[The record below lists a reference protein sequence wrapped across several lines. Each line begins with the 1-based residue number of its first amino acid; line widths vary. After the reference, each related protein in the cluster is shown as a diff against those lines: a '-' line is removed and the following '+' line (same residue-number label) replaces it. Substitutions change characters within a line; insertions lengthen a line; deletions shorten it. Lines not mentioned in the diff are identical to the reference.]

1 MFLMLLHQSEIII
14 PRFCYLL
21 YHWYN
26 RWINLKTNRKIK
38 MNNLKITAIEVDEV
52 KFPLKDVT
60 KDYNGFNLVYKK
72 NSNQMGVTYALKVFT
87 NQGVVG
93 EYVGGDSPSFAQFN
107 MFASYL
113 IGKNPL
119 NRELIYNDVKR
130 ALRKYD
136 KMGMGPI
143 DIALWDLAGKLYDAP
158 IFELL
163 GGWKSKIPAYAST
176 MHGDRNGGL
185 DSPEAYAQFAVEC
198 KEMGYPAFKIHGWG
212 DYNLDEEI
220 ETITKVRDAV
230 GSDMDLMLDPACEIN
245 TFLET
250 VKIGKACDEA
260 NYLWL
265 EDPYKDTGISIH
277 GHKMLKGL
285 IKTPLLQTEH
295 IRGLE
300 EHVNFIQSGATD
312 IVRVDPLYDGGIT
325 GALKIAYAAEGFGL
339 DCEVHAPGPAQR
351 HLVAS
356 IRNTNYY
363 EMALV
368 HPKTFSTGSIVSEVY
383 ENYED
388 SLAVIDSK
396 GEVPIPT
403 GPGLGVK
410 YDWKFI
416 EKNRS
421 GGRKYE

>member
-1 MFLMLLHQSEIII
+1 M
-14 PRFCYLL
+14 
-21 YHWYN
+21 
-26 RWINLKTNRKIK
+26 T
-38 MNNLKITAIEVDEV
+38 NLKITSIEVDEF

-72 NSNQMGVTYALKVFT
+72 NSNQTAVTYALKVFT
-87 NQGVVG
+87 NQGITG
-93 EYVGGDSPSFAQFN
+93 TYIGGDSPSFAQFN

-119 NRELIYNDVKR
+119 HRELIYNDIKR
-130 ALRKYD
+130 ALRKFD

-143 DIALWDLAGKLYDAP
+143 DIALWDLAGKYYNAP
-158 IFELL
+158 IYELL
-163 GGWKSKIPAYAST
+163 GGWKTKIPAYAST

-185 DSPEAYAQFAVEC
+185 DSPDAYAEFAVSC
-198 KEMGYPAFKIHGWG
+198 KNMGYPAFKIHGWG
-212 DYNLDEEI
+212 DYKLEEEI
-220 ETITKVRDAV
+220 QTILKVREAV
-230 GSDMDLMLDPACEIN
+230 GNNMNLMLDPACEIN

-250 VKIGKACDEA
+250 VKIGRACDEA
-260 NYLWL
+260 KYLWL

-285 IKTPLLQTEH
+285 IKTPILQTEH

-312 IVRVDPLYDGGIT
+312 IVRVDPAYDGGIT
-325 GALKIAYAAEGFGL
+325 GAMKIAHAAEGFGL

-351 HLVAS
+351 HLIAS

-368 HPKTFSTGSIVSEVY
+368 HPKTSTNGTIVDEVY
-383 ENYED
+383 KNYED
-388 SLAVIDSK
+388 SLTSINSQ
-396 GEVPIPT
+396 GEVSIPN
-403 GPGLGVK
+403 GAGLGVE
-410 YDWKFI
+410 YNWGFI
-416 EKNRS
+416 EKNKT

>member
-1 MFLMLLHQSEIII
+1 MSNLII
-14 PRFCYLL
+14 
-21 YHWYN
+21 
-26 RWINLKTNRKIK
+26 TS
-38 MNNLKITAIEVDEV
+38 IEVDEF

-60 KDYNGFNLVYKK
+60 KDYNGFYLVYKK
-72 NSNQMGVTYALKVFT
+72 NSNQTAVTYALKVFT
-87 NQGVVG
+87 NQGITG
-93 EYVGGDSPSFAQFN
+93 TYIGGDSPSFAQFN

-119 NRELIYNDVKR
+119 HRELIYNDVKR
-130 ALRKYD
+130 ALRKFD

-143 DIALWDLAGKLYDAP
+143 DIALWDLAGKYYNAP
-158 IFELL
+158 IYELL
-163 GGWKSKIPAYAST
+163 GGWKTKIPAYAST

-185 DSPEAYAQFAVEC
+185 DSPDAYAEFAVSC
-198 KEMGYPAFKIHGWG
+198 KNMGYPAFKIHGWG
-212 DYNLDEEI
+212 DYKLEEEI
-220 ETITKVRDAV
+220 QTILKVREAV
-230 GSDMDLMLDPACEIN
+230 GNSMDLMLDPACEIN

-285 IKTPLLQTEH
+285 IKTPILQTEH

-312 IVRVDPLYDGGIT
+312 IVRVDPAYDGGIT
-325 GALKIAYAAEGFGL
+325 GAMKIAHAAEGFGL

-351 HLVAS
+351 HLIAS

-368 HPKTFSTGSIVSEVY
+368 HPKTSTNGTIVDEVY
-383 ENYED
+383 QNYED
-388 SLAVIDSK
+388 SLTSIDSEGK
-396 GEVPIPT
+396 VSIPNAA
-403 GPGLGVK
+403 GLGVE
-410 YDWKFI
+410 YNWDFI
-416 EKNRS
+416 AKNKT

>member
-1 MFLMLLHQSEIII
+1 MSNLII
-14 PRFCYLL
+14 
-21 YHWYN
+21 
-26 RWINLKTNRKIK
+26 TS
-38 MNNLKITAIEVDEV
+38 IEVDEF

-72 NSNQMGVTYALKVFT
+72 NSNQTAVTYALKVFT
-87 NQGVVG
+87 NQGITG
-93 EYVGGDSPSFAQFN
+93 TYIGGDSPSFAQFN

-119 NRELIYNDVKR
+119 HRELIYNDVKR
-130 ALRKYD
+130 ALRKFD

-143 DIALWDLAGKLYDAP
+143 DIALWDLAGKYYNAP
-158 IFELL
+158 IYELL
-163 GGWKSKIPAYAST
+163 GGWKTKIPAYAST

-185 DSPEAYAQFAVEC
+185 DSPDAYAEFAVSC
-198 KEMGYPAFKIHGWG
+198 KNMGYPAFKIHGWG
-212 DYNLDEEI
+212 DYKLEEEI
-220 ETITKVRDAV
+220 QTILKVREAV
-230 GSDMDLMLDPACEIN
+230 GNNMDLMLDPACEIN

-285 IKTPLLQTEH
+285 IKTPILQTEH

-312 IVRVDPLYDGGIT
+312 IVRVDPAYDGGIT
-325 GALKIAYAAEGFGL
+325 GAMKIAHAAEGFGL

-351 HLVAS
+351 HLIAS

-368 HPKTFSTGSIVSEVY
+368 HPKTSTNGTIVDEVY
-383 ENYED
+383 KNYED
-388 SLAVIDSK
+388 SLTSIDSEGK
-396 GEVPIPT
+396 VSIPNAA
-403 GPGLGVK
+403 GLGVE
-410 YDWKFI
+410 YNWDFI
-416 EKNRS
+416 AKNKT

>member
-1 MFLMLLHQSEIII
+1 MTNLII
-14 PRFCYLL
+14 
-21 YHWYN
+21 
-26 RWINLKTNRKIK
+26 TS
-38 MNNLKITAIEVDEV
+38 IEVDEF

-72 NSNQMGVTYALKVFT
+72 NSNQTAVTYALKVFT
-87 NQGVVG
+87 NQGITG
-93 EYVGGDSPSFAQFN
+93 TYIGGDSPSFAQFN

-119 NRELIYNDVKR
+119 HRELIYNDIKR
-130 ALRKYD
+130 ALRKFD

-143 DIALWDLAGKLYDAP
+143 DIALWDLAGKYYNAP
-158 IFELL
+158 IYELL
-163 GGWKSKIPAYAST
+163 GGWKTKIPAYAST

-185 DSPEAYAQFAVEC
+185 DSPDAYAEFAVSC
-198 KEMGYPAFKIHGWG
+198 KNMGYPAFKIHGWG
-212 DYNLDEEI
+212 DYKLEEEI
-220 ETITKVRDAV
+220 QTILKVREAV
-230 GSDMDLMLDPACEIN
+230 GNNMDLMLDPACEIN

-250 VKIGKACDEA
+250 VKIGRACDEA
-260 NYLWL
+260 KYLWL

-285 IKTPLLQTEH
+285 IKTPILQTEH

-312 IVRVDPLYDGGIT
+312 IVRVDPAYDGGIT
-325 GALKIAYAAEGFGL
+325 GAMKIAHAAEGFGL

-351 HLVAS
+351 HLIAS

-368 HPKTFSTGSIVSEVY
+368 HPKTSTNGTIVDEVY
-383 ENYED
+383 KNYED
-388 SLAVIDSK
+388 SLTSINSQ
-396 GEVPIPT
+396 GEVSIPT
-403 GPGLGVK
+403 AAGLGVE
-410 YDWKFI
+410 YNWDFI
-416 EKNRS
+416 EKNKT

>member
-1 MFLMLLHQSEIII
+1 M
-14 PRFCYLL
+14 
-21 YHWYN
+21 
-26 RWINLKTNRKIK
+26 T
-38 MNNLKITAIEVDEV
+38 NLKITSIEVDEF

-72 NSNQMGVTYALKVFT
+72 NSNQTAVTYALKVFT
-87 NQGVVG
+87 NQGITG
-93 EYVGGDSPSFAQFN
+93 TYIGGDSPSFAQFN

-119 NRELIYNDVKR
+119 HRELIYNDIKR
-130 ALRKYD
+130 ALRKFD

-143 DIALWDLAGKLYDAP
+143 DIALWDLAGKYYNAP
-158 IFELL
+158 IYELL
-163 GGWKSKIPAYAST
+163 GGWKTKIPAYAST

-185 DSPEAYAQFAVEC
+185 DSPDAYAEFAGSC
-198 KEMGYPAFKIHGWG
+198 KNMGYPAFKIHGWG
-212 DYNLDEEI
+212 DYKLEEEI
-220 ETITKVRDAV
+220 QTILKVREAV
-230 GSDMDLMLDPACEIN
+230 GNNMNLMLDPACEIN

-250 VKIGKACDEA
+250 VKIGRACDEA
-260 NYLWL
+260 KYLWL

-285 IKTPLLQTEH
+285 IKTPILQTEH

-312 IVRVDPLYDGGIT
+312 IVRVDPAYDGGIT
-325 GALKIAYAAEGFGL
+325 GAMKIAHAAEGFGL

-351 HLVAS
+351 HLIAS

-368 HPKTFSTGSIVSEVY
+368 HPKTSTNGTIIDDVY
-383 ENYED
+383 KNYED
-388 SLAVIDSK
+388 SLTSINSQ
-396 GEVPIPT
+396 GEVSIPN
-403 GPGLGVK
+403 GAGLGVE
-410 YDWKFI
+410 YNWGFI
-416 EKNRS
+416 EKNKT